1 MLEMTKRENTLYK
14 IIMKKHIHFIG
25 ICGVA
30 MSALA
35 IAFHKRGFKVT
46 GSDKGFYPPV
56 STNLQKN
63 DITFYPGWHVDKMCR
78 RPLDSA
84 TQVLDK
90 ENLENNTDYCP
101 DLVVVGNVASSTN
114 PEWLF
119 VQEHNIKHYSYPEV
133 VAEFLIKQNSIVCA
147 GTYGKSTTSTLMTWI
162 MSVAGKDP
170 NYMIGGIPQNDLEP
184 AKLTDS
190 DWSII
195 EGDEYK
201 SARWDMRPKFA
212 HYSPTH
218 LLLTAVKWDHADIYP
233 TEKLYIETFRK
244 LANQNKDNLFIISDQ
259 AKKALNIDFGISY
272 GPENSNSDY
281 IYKNIS
287 LSKTGINFEISHKN
301 NIYKI
306 NSSSLGKYMA
316 DNITAC
322 FAMADQIGL
331 DKEIIINAI
340 ASFKNIKRRLEKRF
354 DSPCDIYDDI
364 AHSPEKVKSILKTLK
379 EVYSG
384 KVIAIFEPNT
394 GNRKPEA
401 IPGYDNAFSDAD
413 LVIIPRLS
421 LVKKSSDPN
430 DKTLDG
436 LELSEV
442 IKKTHTNNNV
452 LFIDNDEKLVE
463 TIKQNITSK
472 QDDVIVFLGS
482 HGFRGMIEDVS
493 K

>member
-1 MLEMTKRENTLYK
+1 
-14 IIMKKHIHFIG
+14 MKKHIHFIG

-63 DITFYPGWHVDKMCR
+63 NITFYPGWHVDKMTA
-78 RPLDSA
+78 DG
-84 TQVLDK
+84 
-90 ENLENNTDYCP
+90 NP
-101 DLVVVGNVASSTN
+101 DIVVVGNVASSTN
-114 PEWLF
+114 PEWLY
-119 VQEHNIKHYSYPEV
+119 VKEHNITYYSYPEV

-162 MSVAGKDP
+162 MSEARKDP
-170 NYMIGGIPQNDLEP
+170 NYMIGGIPQNKLEP

-218 LLLTAVKWDHADIYP
+218 LLLTAIKWDHADIYP
-233 TEKLYIETFRK
+233 TEKLYIETFRN
-244 LANQNKDNLFIISDQ
+244 LAEQNKDNLFIISDQ
-259 AKKALNIDFGISY
+259 AKKALDINFGITY
-272 GPENSNSDY
+272 GPEDSNSDY
-281 IYKNIS
+281 IYKNINLTKS
-287 LSKTGINFEISHKN
+287 GISFEISHEN

-331 DKEIIINAI
+331 DKELVIKAI

-354 DSPCDIYDDI
+354 DNPCDIYDDI
-364 AHSPEKVKSILKTLK
+364 AHSPEKVKSILATLK

-384 KVIAIFEPNT
+384 KVIAVFEPNT

-401 IPGYDNAFSDAD
+401 IPGYDSAFNDAN

-421 LVKKSSDPN
+421 RVKQSSDPN

-442 IKKTHTNNNV
+442 IKKTNQNT
-452 LFIDNDEKLVE
+452 LFIKDDEELVQ
-463 TIKQNITSK
+463 TIKNNITSK

-482 HGFRGMIEDVS
+482 HGFRGMIEDVNA
-493 K
+493 